1 MPDRCLLLAEHSE
14 EDDHVIWVFF
24 ALLPHSL
31 EYIPGT
37 LSRAWLSSLCTNN
50 VCPAGRVLNMTG
62 KFTSN
67 EPTESGNFT
76 LQ

>member
-1 MPDRCLLLAEHSE
+1 MIMLSVSFSLLFHSPE
-14 EDDHVIWVFF
+14 YF
-24 ALLPHSL
+24 L
-31 EYIPGT
+31 ET

-50 VCPAGRVLNMTG
+50 VCPAGKVLDMTG

-67 EPTESGNFT
+67 EPTESDNFV

>member
-1 MPDRCLLLAEHSE
+1 MLSDS
-14 EDDHVIWVFF
+14 FS
-24 ALLPHSL
+24 LLPRSL
-31 EYIPGT
+31 EYFPGT

-50 VCPAGRVLNMTG
+50 VCPAGRVLDMTR